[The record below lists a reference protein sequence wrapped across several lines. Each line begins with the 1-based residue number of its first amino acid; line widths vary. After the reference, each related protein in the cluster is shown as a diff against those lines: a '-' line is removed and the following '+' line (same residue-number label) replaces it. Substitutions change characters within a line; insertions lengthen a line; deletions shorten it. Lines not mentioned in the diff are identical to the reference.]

1 MAKKLISIV
10 LTFCIL
16 VSCVA
21 IGSFSTQAA
30 TSSSGVDY
38 GLVDNIQYG
47 NILHCW
53 NWSANNI
60 RRNLVKIAEQGFTAI
75 QTSPLQLMKESIYE
89 SWSTV
94 SASWWSMYQPI
105 GFMVDDKGWGL
116 ATKDQLIALCNE
128 AHALNIKVIVDV
140 VFNHLANDYHLG
152 TINPQ
157 VPDDI
162 KNDSSCWH
170 SPLDYTISDYS
181 DRYQVTHYALTELPD
196 LNTSSSKIQWYA
208 ASYLKELIYCGV
220 DGFRFDAAKH
230 IETPADGF
238 GSEFWYNVLSE
249 ASSYASSTR
258 GFTPFYYGEIL
269 DDIQGGGGIGGYTY
283 YMSVTDN
290 GWSKTIR
297 EGVLNTNSSA
307 VAHSGPHNGA
317 SADKVV
323 LWNESHDE
331 FATSENWTRDIG
343 DWNMRK
349 VWAACGT
356 KNQTPALF
364 LARPNDWTSTK
375 IGDADETGWTSVEV
389 KAVNQF
395 KNYFAGQSEY
405 SANYD
410 NFAYMMRGNSGCVI
424 VDTGSGSNSWASVPT
439 NGVLAD
445 GTYKDQISGNTF
457 TVSGG
462 WLYGQMGQSGISVIY
477 NAGPQVSVWPA
488 TKAYRTD
495 SIEVTLYYENAGK
508 GFYSTDGWNYTQFN
522 YGDKITLGANAS
534 VGDTTM
540 LYVKSENMWGTQSNV
555 ETYAYWKQDP
565 NQSQKLFF
573 DKSKTDWGDVYAYVY
588 DKESGNYATAWPGI
602 KMSVDD
608 NTDLMYCDIPNGFEN
623 AWVIFNDYGY
633 HQAPVNGYGYKLNAE
648 TQIWY
653 NDNALHSY
661 YAPTT
666 EGLSGTL
673 YVKDTSGWSSDAK
686 LMAYVWTGSSTGWAE
701 LTQYDGAVYKATLP
715 SGTWKHLQVV
725 RVDGSYTG
733 TDYWSN
739 CWNTSSS
746 QMIPT
751 GCNYFEMYEGWTGVS
766 GSWGTYTDTGSTSTT
781 ASTAATTESTA
792 ATTESTSATTEAT
805 ETTTEAIVTDYY
817 LAGTFNNWSETDTP
831 MVMSDGYASTTM
843 ALEAGTYEFK
853 IIDNG
858 NWYGYSSTISDV
870 TSSSGVTMRSSA
882 DNATFTAE
890 GGTYTFTYNTTS
902 KKLVVTKETTTTE
915 ATEPVDTDY
924 YLAGSFN
931 DWSTTATPMT
941 LSDDVATAT
950 VTLDNGSYEFKI
962 VDCGTWYGYSTELS
976 NTTNTSGVTMKT
988 SDGNAVLNA
997 SGGTYTF
1004 SYYPSTKKLV
1014 IAYSSSGTDDNY
1026 NNGGSSDT
1034 TNPSNSEVIITDP
1047 TNPDDKT
1054 PCESHTFDDGEV
1066 TKKATYTE
1074 KGKKVFT
1081 CLECGSTKTVSIA
1094 KLKLAKPTVKVTAG
1108 AKSISVKYTRVK
1120 GATGFQVKYKIGGE
1134 VVTKTFKTK
1143 KSATKL
1149 IKNLA
1154 KGNYKVRVRAFVK
1167 ANGKKA
1173 FSKWT
1178 KQTKVN
1184 VK

>member
-1 MAKKLISIV
+1 MAKMAKRLISTV

-16 VSCVA
+16 VSCFA

-30 TSSSGVDY
+30 TSASGVDY
-38 GLVDNIQYG
+38 GLVDSIQYG

-53 NWSANNI
+53 NWSANNV

-75 QTSPLQLMKESIYE
+75 QMSPLQLMKESIYE

-94 SASWWSMYQPI
+94 SASWWTMYQPI

-116 ATKDQLIALCNE
+116 ATKDQLQALCNE

-162 KNDSSCWH
+162 KNDGSCWH
-170 SPLDYTISDYS
+170 SPLNATISNYS

-196 LNTSSSKIQWYA
+196 LNTSNPKIQWYA
-208 ASYLKELIYCGV
+208 ASYLKELIWCGV

-249 ASSYASSTR
+249 ASGYAQSTR

-269 DDIQGGGGIGGYTY
+269 DDVQGGGGIGGYTY

-331 FATSENWTRDIG
+331 YATSEGWTRDIG

-349 VWAACGT
+349 VWAACAT
-356 KNQTPALF
+356 KNQTPGLF
-364 LARPNDWTSTK
+364 LARPSNWTSTK
-375 IGDADETGWTSVEV
+375 VGDADETGWASVEV

-405 SANYD
+405 SANYQ
-410 NFAYMMRGNSGCVI
+410 NFAYMMRGNSGAVI
-424 VDTGSGSNSWASVPT
+424 VDTGSGSGSYASVPT

-457 TVSGG
+457 TVSNG
-462 WLYGQMGQSGISVIY
+462 WLYGWMGQSGISVIY
-477 NAGPQVSVWPA
+477 NKGPEVSVWPA

-522 YGDKITLGANAS
+522 YGDKITLGAGSS
-534 VGDTTM
+534 VGETTM
-540 LYVKSENMWGTQSNV
+540 LYVKSENMWGQQSNV

-565 NQSQKLFF
+565 DQIQQLFF

-588 DKESGNYATAWPGI
+588 DKDSGGYATAWPGI
-602 KMSVDD
+602 KMSADD
-608 NTDLMYCDIPNGFEN
+608 NTDLMYCDIPKGFEN
-623 AWVIFNDYGY
+623 AWVIFNDNGY
-633 HQAPVNGYGYKLNAE
+633 HQAPYNGYGYKLNAE

-653 NDNALHSY
+653 NDNSLHSFY
-661 YAPTT
+661 PPTT
-666 EGLSGTL
+666 EGISGNI
-673 YVKDTSGWSSDAK
+673 YVKDTSGWGNDAK
-686 LMAYVWTGSSTGWAE
+686 LMAYVWTGGYTGWAE
-701 LTQYDGAVYKATLP
+701 LTHLENGVYKGTLP
-715 SGTWKHLQVV
+715 EGTWKHLQVV
-725 RVDGSYTG
+725 RVAGDYTG

-739 CWNTSSS
+739 CWNTSSA

-751 GCNYFEMYEGWTGVS
+751 GCNYFEMYEGWTGVG
-766 GSWGTYTDTGSTSTT
+766 GSWGTYSESGAIVPTT
-781 ASTAATTESTA
+781 EPTTESTEP
-792 ATTESTSATTEAT
+792 TTESTEPPTTEP
-805 ETTTEAIVTDYY
+805 IVTDYY
-817 LAGTFNNWSETDTP
+817 LAGTFNEWSETATP
-831 MVMSDGYASTTM
+831 MATADGFASTT
-843 ALEAGTYEFK
+843 LELEEGTYEFK
-853 IIDNG
+853 IIDKG
-858 NWYGYSSTISDV
+858 SWFGYNSTITDV
-870 TSSSGVTMRSSA
+870 TSSSGVTMKSTA

-902 KKLVVTKETTTTE
+902 KKLVVTKETTV
-915 ATEPVDTDY
+915 TEPTESVPTDY

-931 DWSTTATPMT
+931 DWSTTATPMALSNDIASTTIT
-941 LSDDVATAT
+941 LEE
-950 VTLDNGSYEFKI
+950 GSYEFKI
-962 VDCGTWYGYSTELS
+962 IDCGNWYGYSTAIS
-976 NTTNTSGVTMKT
+976 NKTSASGVTMKN
-988 SDGNAVLNA
+988 SEGNAVLNA

-1004 SYYPSTKKLV
+1004 TYDPTTKKLV
-1014 IAYSSSGTDDNY
+1014 ITQSTSGTDDNY
-1026 NNGGSSDT
+1026 NQGDATDS
-1034 TNPSNSEVIITDP
+1034 TNPTNSDIVIPGETDP
-1047 TNPDDKT
+1047 TEST
-1054 PCESHTFDDGEV
+1054 PACDSHTFDDGEV

-1081 CLECGSTKTVSIA
+1081 CLECGATKTVSIA
-1094 KLKLAKPTVKVTAG
+1094 KLKLDKPTVKITAG
-1108 AKSISVKYTRVK
+1108 DKKIVVKYTKVK
-1120 GATGFQVKYKIGGE
+1120 GAKGFEVKYKVRGE
-1134 VVTKTFKTK
+1134 IVIKTYKTK
-1143 KSATKL
+1143 KSAVKAIDKLTK
-1149 IKNLA
+1149 
-1154 KGNYKVRVRAFVK
+1154 GTYKVRVRAFTKKNGTK
-1167 ANGKKA
+1167 AY
-1173 FSKWT
+1173 SKWT
-1178 KQTKVN
+1178 TAKKVN
-1184 VK
+1184 IR